1 MPGTEQH
8 DHPTPPGRAVPI
20 VEYLCDKNAVTH
32 NLIKGIKRPS
42 VEGYQGKTRA
52 IGDHQ
57 ARSLLD
63 FPKNVSLKGKHDR
76 LFWRPCS
83 ITPWREELCKLLVKD
98 FKHERRRVAQL
109 KVSRKDGKTPYIPLH
124 PAAGGLI
131 LEYLEKLG
139 AWGGC
144 EWDSSF
150 GPSAIT
156 APVHWQDHYRR
167 YGL

>member
-1 MPGTEQH
+1 M
-8 DHPTPPGRAVPI
+8 
-20 VEYLCDKNAVTH
+20 TH
-32 NLIKGIKRPS
+32 NPVKGIKWPS

-144 EWDSSF
+144 EWDRSF

-156 APVHWQDHYRR
+156 APVHWARPLPQIWLINCANIAWPGFTSTARPCRR
-167 YGL
+167 IARCLR